1 MGVRSDKRVESLVS
15 EGIVVV
21 DLDRSEVLLPPNEL
35 MPSLP
40 DVKAKKLLQA
50 LRKVSYWASNQKSR
64 DHFGRFQEG
73 ELSPFTA
80 PFDHLDRS
88 DSDISQLARRHD
100 ELIEKWSELQ
110 ALFSS
115 FATRYVLLIFVD
127 YQLLSDHDTLTIVQ
141 NLVLYSYMP
150 RGSLE

>member
-21 DLDRSEVLLPPNEL
+21 DLDKSEVLLPPNEL

-50 LRKVSYWASNQKSR
+50 LRKVSYWASNQKSK
-64 DHFGRFQEG
+64 DHFGRFQAG

-80 PFDHLDRS
+80 SFDQHDRL
-88 DSDISQLARRHD
+88 DSDISQLVRRHD
-100 ELIEKWSELQ
+100 ELTEKWSELQ
-110 ALFSS
+110 ALFSN
-115 FATRYVLLIFVD
+115 FATR
-127 YQLLSDHDTLTIVQ
+127 
-141 NLVLYSYMP
+141 
-150 RGSLE
+150 

>member
-1 MGVRSDKRVESLVS
+1 MYIYRGSRTYMCCRSSCQSLLDFMSAPVPFFMGVRSDKRVESLVS

-21 DLDRSEVLLPPNEL
+21 DLDKNEVLLPQHEL

-50 LRKVSYWASNQKSR
+50 LRKVSSWASNQKSR

-73 ELSPFTA
+73 ELSPIA
-80 PFDHLDRS
+80 ISFDTLERP
-88 DSDISQLARRHD
+88 DSDISQLVRRHD

-115 FATRYVLLIFVD
+115 FASR
-127 YQLLSDHDTLTIVQ
+127 
-141 NLVLYSYMP
+141 
-150 RGSLE
+150 